1 MSEQINIKDSFWD
14 GLLKLGSIRRSLHK
28 REKAKLPWLWLRAFN
43 VLYALKKKNWGL
55 LELSWVWPVPALGV
69 SSEQESIRYRTLCQ
83 HCLCLLQVRNVG
95 VETHFSYKL
104 LGIFQDA
111 DGTSCRFW
119 NNRNIFH
126 MNYYLIS
133 CTRAGPEQRPR
144 GTLLASVSFTR
155 CFSVSSPTQ
164 SEQLNEAKRRDM
176 TVWLNSSSDSSV
188 ATRMDPVCC
197 NFNCSFFFKGS
208 NTAMMESRGCGEHGW
223 GQIHLDSTQPK
234 QTWMHLVEK

>member
-1 MSEQINIKDSFWD
+1 M
-14 GLLKLGSIRRSLHK
+14 
-28 REKAKLPWLWLRAFN
+28 
-43 VLYALKKKNWGL
+43 
-55 LELSWVWPVPALGV
+55 PALGV
-69 SSEQESIRYRTLCQ
+69 SSEQESIRYRRLCQ
-83 HCLCLLQVRNVG
+83 HCLRLLQVRNVG
-95 VETHFSYKL
+95 VETHFSYKH

-111 DGTSCRFW
+111 DGTSCQSW

-133 CTRAGPEQRPR
+133 CTRAGLQQRPR

-188 ATRMDPVCC
+188 TTRMDPVCC
-197 NFNCSFFFKGS
+197 SFNCSF
-208 NTAMMESRGCGEHGW
+208 
-223 GQIHLDSTQPK
+223 L
-234 QTWMHLVEK
+234 

>member
-1 MSEQINIKDSFWD
+1 M
-14 GLLKLGSIRRSLHK
+14 
-28 REKAKLPWLWLRAFN
+28 
-43 VLYALKKKNWGL
+43 
-55 LELSWVWPVPALGV
+55 PALGV

-95 VETHFSYKL
+95 VETHFSYKR

-133 CTRAGPEQRPR
+133 CTRTGLEQRPR
-144 GTLLASVSFTR
+144 GTLLASVSFTC

-188 ATRMDPVCC
+188 TIQCAATLTAH
-197 NFNCSFFFKGS
+197 FFKGS

-234 QTWMHLVEK
+234 QT